1 MKTTQDQPNRC
12 RPFAFAALIAAAAVW
27 LGLTA
32 RAAPLPAAAPFVWIE
47 SENTSARN
55 LSPSPKLKAETA
67 GWGNKQFLSGEA
79 WFQVSV
85 EAGDVEAV
93 TPAEGVVLT
102 YRFAVPAPGRN
113 ELWNRVGYE
122 FVRSPFEW
130 RLDDGPWTRISPDE
144 LTTDLMALADW
155 NEVAWL
161 KLGEATL
168 GSAGEHTLQI
178 RLPRTVQT
186 EGNDKGKVA
195 RLLYASDALCIAPA
209 GTFSPNGKFKPS
221 ETGRDARDEAAASKV
236 FALPAAPDNAG
247 ARSFVALSGDWEA
260 CRNDEQTPP
269 ADVAAPMTDFPARPV
284 WKAIPVPSDK
294 NESRPDLVFAH
305 RLWYRTR
312 VNVPANLSARA
323 FFLTFP
329 QNNLNTTVFVNG
341 VLCGFNKNPHV
352 RFQIDVT
359 KGVKPGQVNEVWVG
373 IRDAWYGYST
383 NPTNPMK
390 LRRKFNL
397 PLAFA
402 GQGFQDLAYPIWKAF
417 QSGILA
423 TPTLTA
429 AGPVYASN
437 VFIKPSVAKKQL
449 GVEVSLVNNTDQPFQ
464 GELSVDVRDRKA
476 RRIVAGLRIGSS
488 PGWPAVPVTL
498 APGERKIVS
507 VTFPFPNAKLWWP
520 EPDPQMYHLHTVVG
534 VDSSVMDQSE
544 TPFGFREW
552 GAQSKDFTLNG
563 QIWHGWAEL
572 TQGKNRQDWL
582 ANYRRTNQR
591 FMRLMGTTQNG
602 GVTWQGMP
610 FEQTLDFFDENGVVV
625 RRSGN
630 LDGEAIGYLAV
641 EQDPDLRKKYGSEIK
656 MDLMTNWRDQ
666 MVAQVQGERNH
677 PSVMLWSVENEW
689 LYINT
694 LNLYGGLMDE
704 FEAEVKKC
712 GEAVQAADP
721 TRLWMTDGGGAGKAN
736 TFPVHGDH
744 YVFDPNDT
752 RYPDLAYQ
760 PNPTGGGRGRW
771 IWDEKRPRFIGEDFF
786 ATGINPADYALYGG
800 EAAFLGKAQARAAA
814 GRIYRML
821 TEGYRWAGYGAW
833 HFWLGPENAVNQYEA
848 NAPLA
853 VVVKEHDWTFG
864 SGQKVSRTL
873 GIFNDTFHTTGP
885 ITFTWTLALAG
896 KPVATNRSVYTVAP
910 GSSRKFAVTLP
921 VPNVAAGRRDGTFTL
936 ALSAGGRTV
945 FRDVKAVSVL
955 AAPRIA
961 LPTPHTGRPVPAGR
975 TLLSLPDDPRPTFR
989 LTSAAASTRTETA
1002 LALWQFLVYD
1012 PRNDVTPYLKAR
1024 GVLFTAVRSLES
1036 LPANGRVLLVG
1047 PDALSE
1053 LESTSTRLAAWASG
1067 GRRVVVLEQAHSLKF
1082 QALGAAEME
1091 ARTDS
1096 GRIAWG
1102 EDLNHP
1108 VLRGLRQADFYTWG
1122 PGRDSTV
1129 YKNAYAKPAR
1139 GAKSLVQCHVRLG
1152 DSALVEVPVGDGLL
1166 LLSQLT
1172 VGEKLGGNAVAQT
1185 LLANLIGYA
1194 ATYKQEF
1201 RPVTLAAG
1209 DDAQLVKTAD
1219 AVGLRYAKAAG
1230 PLDALTTK
1238 GAKIALIG
1246 ASPANLRTLA
1256 ANLPKVEA
1264 FTRAGGWL
1272 VFHGLTPNGLADY
1285 NKIVGFDHMIRLGR
1299 RERVT
1304 FPPTK
1309 NPLTSGITLG
1319 DVVLLSGER
1328 IFDYT
1333 SDEYVVSDLFSFVV
1347 DYDEVA
1353 SFATSSDFRYEN
1365 AVNGFTTADAWK
1377 LINNFAAEATGPTR
1391 IPFRLQKPQTITEFT
1406 WVGNTIYNPTTRV
1419 NLVFDGKEKAAFAT
1433 QPTNEPQT
1441 FAVSPPRAGQNV
1453 SLELAAFTDL
1463 PGKNR
1468 LIGLDNIYLKAKR
1481 PAEFYRRVHSLLNV
1495 GGLMAYDK
1503 GKGGILLFNLLFK
1516 DTEAV
1521 PVNAAKKRTIFATLL
1536 RNLKA
1541 PFAGGKT
1548 VIAGA
1553 AGLAYQPV
1561 DIGKQA
1567 NQYRNERGWFG
1578 DKNFTFGALP
1588 TGKQTFAGV
1597 PFTIYDFPTSPV
1609 PTAIM
1614 LGGPNVPSNLP
1625 DAVRGIPV
1633 RRKADALFFLQ
1644 AARLDKRRD
1653 EREKREGKKH
1663 EMARYV
1669 ITYEDGKTEIVPVL
1683 AEINVDDYRQ
1693 KTPAALPGAQLGWTR
1708 PYPNTDQNA
1717 VAYVQQW
1724 NNPRPA
1730 VAIESVDL
1738 EYGPDRQRGVPVLL
1752 ALTAAAV
1759 AVP

>member
-1 MKTTQDQPNRC
+1 
-12 RPFAFAALIAAAAVW
+12 
-27 LGLTA
+27 
-32 RAAPLPAAAPFVWIE
+32 
-47 SENTSARN
+47 
-55 LSPSPKLKAETA
+55 
-67 GWGNKQFLSGEA
+67 
-79 WFQVSV
+79 
-85 EAGDVEAV
+85 
-93 TPAEGVVLT
+93 
-102 YRFAVPAPGRN
+102 
-113 ELWNRVGYE
+113 
-122 FVRSPFEW
+122 
-130 RLDDGPWTRISPDE
+130 
-144 LTTDLMALADW
+144 
-155 NEVAWL
+155 
-161 KLGEATL
+161 
-168 GSAGEHTLQI
+168 
-178 RLPRTVQT
+178 
-186 EGNDKGKVA
+186 
-195 RLLYASDALCIAPA
+195 
-209 GTFSPNGKFKPS
+209 
-221 ETGRDARDEAAASKV
+221 
-236 FALPAAPDNAG
+236 
-247 ARSFVALSGDWEA
+247 
-260 CRNDEQTPP
+260 
-269 ADVAAPMTDFPARPV
+269 MTDFPARPA

-294 NESRPDLVFAH
+294 NESRPDLLFAH

-312 VNVPANLSARA
+312 VNVPASMAGRS

-359 KGVKPGQVNEVWVG
+359 KGMKAGQINEIRVG

-383 NPTNPMK
+383 NPTNPLK

-423 TPTLTA
+423 APTLTA
-429 AGPVYASN
+429 AGPVYAAD
-437 VFIKPSVAKKQL
+437 VFVKPSVAKKQL
-449 GVEVSLVNNTDQPFQ
+449 AAD
-464 GELSVDVRDRKA
+464 
-476 RRIVAGLRIGSS
+476 
-488 PGWPAVPVTL
+488 VTL
-498 APGERKIVS
+498 TNTAARAASGEVRWAALDAKTGNVAKTFAPQTFTLAAGETKTVALAGAW
-507 VTFPFPNAKLWWP
+507 PDAKLWWP
-520 EPDPQMYHLHTVVG
+520 ELNPALYRLHATVAIDNAPADVS
-534 VDSSVMDQSE
+534 D

-552 GAQSKDFTLNG
+552 GTRGKDFTLNG

-572 TQGKNRQDWL
+572 TQGTNKNDWL
-582 ANYRRTNQR
+582 QNYRRTNQR

-610 FEQTLDFFDENGVVV
+610 FDHALDFFDENGVVV

-641 EQDPDLRKKYGSEIK
+641 EQDPDLRKLHNGSEVK

-666 MVAQVQGERNH
+666 MVAQVKGERNH
-677 PSVMLWSVENEW
+677 PSVMLWSIENEW

-712 GEAVQAADP
+712 GDAVQQADP

-736 TFPVHGDH
+736 LFPVHGDH

-760 PNPTGGGRGRW
+760 SNPTGGGRGRW
-771 IWDEKRPRFIGEDFF
+771 VWDQKRPRFIGEDFF
-786 ATGINPADYALYGG
+786 ASGINPADYALYGG
-800 EAAFLGKAQARAAA
+800 EAAFLGKAQARPAA

-833 HFWLGPENAVNQYEA
+833 HFWLGTESASNQYGS

-853 VVVKEHDWTFG
+853 VFVKEHDWTFG
-864 SGQKVSRTL
+864 SGQKVRRTF

-885 ITFTWTLALAG
+885 ITCTWTLAFAG
-896 KPVATNRSVYTVAP
+896 KPVAINRAVYTVAP
-910 GSSRKFAVTLP
+910 GTNRKFAVTLP
-921 VPNVAAGRRDGTFTL
+921 MPDVAAGRHDGTLTL
-936 ALSAGGRTV
+936 ALSADGETV
-945 FRDVKAVSVL
+945 FWDRKAVSVL
-955 AAPRIA
+955 PTARIA
-961 LPTPHTGRPVPAGR
+961 RPTPHTGRPTPAGVM
-975 TLLSLPDDPRPTFR
+975 LLSLPDDPRPTLR
-989 LTSAAASTRTETA
+989 STSAVAPTNNGAA
-1002 LALWQFLVYD
+1002 LATWQFILYD
-1012 PRNDVTPYLKAR
+1012 PKNAVTAYLKAR
-1024 GVLFTAVRSLES
+1024 SVPFTPLTSLQN
-1036 LPANGRVLLVG
+1036 LPPNGRVLLVG

-1053 LESTSTRLAAWASG
+1053 AESTSTRLAAWASG
-1067 GRRVVVLEQAHSLKF
+1067 GRRVIVLEQAHPLKF

-1091 ARTDS
+1091 ARTDT

-1108 VLRGLRQADFYTWG
+1108 VLRGLRQADLYTWG
-1122 PGRDSTV
+1122 PGNGDGIV

-1139 GAKSLVQCHVRLG
+1139 GAKSLVQCHVRLT

-1172 VGEKLGGNAVAQT
+1172 IGEKLGGNAVAQT
-1185 LLANLIGYA
+1185 LLANLLGYA
-1194 ATYKQEF
+1194 ASYRQEF

-1209 DDAQLVKTAD
+1209 DDAQLVKAAD

-1230 PLDALTTK
+1230 PLDALATK

-1246 ASPANLRTLA
+1246 ASAANLRTLA

-1272 VFHGLTPNGLADY
+1272 VFHGLTPDGLADY
-1285 NKIVGFDHMIRLGR
+1285 NKIVGFDHMIRPGR

-1328 IFDYT
+1328 IFDFT

-1377 LINNFAAEATGPTR
+1377 LINNFPAAPTGPTR

-1419 NLVFDGKEKAAFAT
+1419 NLVFDGKNAASFT
-1433 QPTNEPQT
+1433 TKPINEPQT

-1463 PGKNR
+1463 PSKNR

-1481 PAEFYRRVHSLLNV
+1481 PADFYARVHPLLNV

-1503 GKGGILLFNLLFK
+1503 GKGGILLCNLLFK

-1553 AGLAYQPV
+1553 AGLAYQSV

-1578 DKNFTFGALP
+1578 DKNFTFAALP
-1588 TGKQTFAGV
+1588 TGRQTFAGV

-1614 LGGPNVPSNLP
+1614 LGGPGVPGSLP

-1644 AARLDKRRD
+1644 AARLDQRRD
-1653 EREKREGKKH
+1653 EREKREGKKY
-1663 EMARYV
+1663 EMAHYV
-1669 ITYEDGKTEIVPVL
+1669 VTYEDGKTEIVPVF
-1683 AEINVDDYRQ
+1683 AEINVDDYKQ
-1693 KTPAALPGAQLGWTR
+1693 KTPTALPGAQLGWTR
-1708 PYPNTDQNA
+1708 PYPNTDQTA

-1730 VAIESVDL
+1730 VAIKTVDL
-1738 EYGPDRQRGVPVLL
+1738 EYGPDWQRGVPVLL
-1752 ALTAAAV
+1752 ALTAATI